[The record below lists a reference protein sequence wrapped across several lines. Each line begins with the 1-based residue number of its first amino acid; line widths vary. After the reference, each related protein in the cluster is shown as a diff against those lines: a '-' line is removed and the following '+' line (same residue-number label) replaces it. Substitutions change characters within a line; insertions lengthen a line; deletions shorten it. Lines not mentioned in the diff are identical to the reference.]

1 MRGLSRRFDSIGE
14 SATLRASDRA
24 AQLRREGRRV
34 LAFTLGEPDFPT
46 PAPIRQAA
54 ARAAARGETHYTP
67 SAGIPELR
75 EAIARKLKGENRIP
89 AEAPNVVVTPGAK
102 QAIYEACQALLEP
115 GDEALLTDPA
125 WVTLAACVRM
135 AGADVVWCRD
145 LEDAAAKTGPR
156 TKLLILNSPAN
167 PSGAVLSREEVRAA
181 ADLAADRDLWVLS
194 DEIYEK
200 IVYGKPHVSIAS
212 LPGMAERTVVVNGFS
227 KTYAM
232 TGWRIGY
239 VAAPAEVVKGML
251 KVQQHTV
258 TCAPSVAQHGALA
271 ALKMKA
277 SSVNRMVRE
286 FKARRDLLVK
296 GLRGLGFGVEPPAGA
311 FYLWLN
317 VAARGGGAAFAKKIL
332 EAAGVAVTP
341 GDDFGPS
348 GKDCVRFSYAC
359 SRGQIRE
366 ALERTAPVLKP
377 IPP

>member
-1 MRGLSRRFDSIGE
+1 MRGLSHRFDDIGE

-24 AQLRREGRRV
+24 ARLRREGQRV

-75 EAIARKLKGENRIP
+75 EAIARKLKRENRIP
-89 AEAPNVVVTPGAK
+89 AGAGNVVVTPGAK

-115 GDEALLTDPA
+115 GDEALLMDPA
-125 WVTLAACVRM
+125 WVTLAACVKM
-135 AGADVVWCRD
+135 AGARVTWCRD
-145 LEDAAAKTGPR
+145 LENASALAGPR
-156 TKLLILNSPAN
+156 TKLLILNSPGN
-167 PSGAVLSREEVRAA
+167 PSGKVLSRDEAKAA
-181 ADLAADRDLWVLS
+181 ADLARDRDLWVLS

-200 IVYGKPHVSIAS
+200 IVYGRPHVSIAS
-212 LPGMAERTVVVNGFS
+212 LPGMAERTVVINGFS

-239 VAAPAEVVKGML
+239 AAAPAEVVKGML

-271 ALKMKA
+271 ALRMDA
-277 SSVNRMVRE
+277 SAVNRMVRE
-286 FKARRDLLVK
+286 FRTRRDLLVK
-296 GLRGLGFGVEPPAGA
+296 GLRDLGFAVEPPAGA

-317 VAARGGGAAFAKKIL
+317 VAARGGGAPFAEKLL
-332 EAAGVAVTP
+332 ENAGIAVTP

-348 GKDCVRFSYAC
+348 GRDYVRFSYAC
-359 SRGQIRE
+359 GRETIRE
-366 ALERTAPVLKP
+366 ALERMRV
-377 IPP
+377 